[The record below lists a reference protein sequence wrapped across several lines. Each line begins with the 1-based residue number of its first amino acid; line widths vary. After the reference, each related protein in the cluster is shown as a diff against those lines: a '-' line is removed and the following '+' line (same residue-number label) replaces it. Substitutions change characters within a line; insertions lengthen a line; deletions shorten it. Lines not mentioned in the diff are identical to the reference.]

1 MNLKST
7 LSIISK
13 KTGTNYKTM
22 TSLTFYGGINEIGGN
37 KILLDDNGT
46 RIFLD
51 FGQFIELGTT
61 FIPEFHHEEF
71 NFFSLLNFRKI
82 PKSVLNPSHKSLHP
96 QILEFPR
103 FSG

>member
-22 TSLTFYGGINEIGGN
+22 TPLTFYGGVNEIGGN

-51 FGQFIELGTT
+51 FGQFFELGTT
-61 FIPEFHHEEF
+61 SIPEFHYKEF
-71 NFFSLLNFRKI
+71 DF
-82 PKSVLNPSHKSLHP
+82 
-96 QILEFPR
+96 
-103 FSG
+103 